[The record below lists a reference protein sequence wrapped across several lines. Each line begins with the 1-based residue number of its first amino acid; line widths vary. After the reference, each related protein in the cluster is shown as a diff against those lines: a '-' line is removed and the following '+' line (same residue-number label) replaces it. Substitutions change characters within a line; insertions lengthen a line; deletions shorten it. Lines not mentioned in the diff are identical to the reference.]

1 MSLTIA
7 RRMVGAE
14 FLKLRKKRS
23 TVIWSLLLAVGSV
36 VVFFVYGQLNRHGSQ
51 QPAGGADGFRHGLEL
66 IGIFMAPLAAVL
78 VGAEA
83 GAGDTAAGVFRD
95 LVVTGRSRVALFAA
109 RLPGALMLVCLV
121 VSLSYGAM
129 LAATFAL
136 AGSRPTPSA
145 SEVLAGLG
153 WALLVDGAVCVV
165 AVGLASLTQ
174 SRPATITAL
183 IGFELVASP
192 VLLQTRSLGH
202 ARAALLDASAL
213 KLSPVDLHLAPAIGE
228 AAALAIIVMLAWM
241 IVATAAGAWR
251 TSRADA

>member
-1 MSLTIA
+1 M
-7 RRMVGAE
+7 
-14 FLKLRKKRS
+14 
-23 TVIWSLLLAVGSV
+23 
-36 VVFFVYGQLNRHGSQ
+36 
-51 QPAGGADGFRHGLEL
+51 
-66 IGIFMAPLAAVL
+66 
-78 VGAEA
+78 
-83 GAGDTAAGVFRD
+83 
-95 LVVTGRSRVALFAA
+95 VTGRSRVALFAA